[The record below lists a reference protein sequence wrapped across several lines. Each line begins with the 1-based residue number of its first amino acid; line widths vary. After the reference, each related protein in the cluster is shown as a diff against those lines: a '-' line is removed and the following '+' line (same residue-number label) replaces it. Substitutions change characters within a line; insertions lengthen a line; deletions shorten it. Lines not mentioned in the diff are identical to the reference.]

1 VGATSDKTGCAN
13 GDKGFVTDTPLSSAL
28 REIRAHLSSPVVVAA
43 LAGTSV
49 ILVLSGPFRT
59 LDRMEPIP
67 RAAYWGTVVFG
78 TYAIGTVVST
88 LLYRWPRLDK
98 LHPVLRVA
106 TASPVM
112 GLAVAVLLVALDF
125 GIGHAPP
132 PDLVSLAWLVALA
145 TVISAA
151 VVIPQE
157 LRAARQPVAAL
168 PEATG
173 NRPPAILARLPV
185 DRRGPLLALSAED
198 HYVRVITKAG
208 ETLVLIRLGDAMGET
223 GDVPGLQVH
232 RSHWV
237 ARGAV
242 RAVRRLG
249 DGAVITLETGQD
261 VPVSRRFVPALRQA
275 GLLPNRTGDGNAG
288 VDHL

>member
-1 VGATSDKTGCAN
+1 VN
-13 GDKGFVTDTPLSSAL
+13 GDKGFVTNTPLSSAL

-59 LDRMEPIP
+59 LDLLAPVP
-67 RAAYWGTVVFG
+67 RAAYWVTVVFG
-78 TYAIGTVVST
+78 TYAIGTVVFT
-88 LLYRWPRLDK
+88 LLYRWPRFDK

-106 TASPVM
+106 AASPVM
-112 GLAVAVLLVALDF
+112 GLAVAVLLMALDF
-125 GIGHAPP
+125 GIGQDPP
-132 PDLVSLAWLVALA
+132 PDLASLAGLVALA
-145 TVISAA
+145 SVISAA
-151 VVIPQE
+151 VLIPQE
-157 LRAARQPVAAL
+157 LTAARQPVAASL
-168 PEATG
+168 KAAG
-173 NRPPAILARLPV
+173 SRRPAILARLPV
-185 DRRGPLLALSAED
+185 DRRGALLALSAED
-198 HYVRVITKAG
+198 HYVRVITTSG

-237 ARGAV
+237 ARDAV

-249 DGAVITLETGQD
+249 DGAVVTLETGRD

-275 GLLPNRTGDGNAG
+275 GLLPLRTGD
-288 VDHL
+288 